1 MADRAIKVA
10 VLEGYF
16 ASLSA
21 LGFPMPLTLQLQQS
35 DLRLHAAM
43 WRAQSSK
50 AGFSVSFFWP
60 VANPP
65 DPAAGLNNLKK
76 KKRRT
81 KRRKAKAGSIVE
93 VVSLQAKSANSE
105 SGSPSIPID
114 ANHDGPHS
122 DTKSQQSEEPLDQ
135 PTAIDLEECTD
146 VMYEKKDDVHGVK
159 YVCGESDGWT
169 PVVGK
174 RKKYKV
180 PTCLIKSRAP
190 PHICANLPSTSDS
203 SDSDS
208 SGSNCSL
215 NIPAGANV
223 HYSKRGGKPGLQIT
237 SNSTATWT
245 PISSRTRSKLKTNTC
260 S

>member
-1 MADRAIKVA
+1 MADGAIKVA

-21 LGFPMPLTLQLQQS
+21 LGFPLPLSLQLQQS
-35 DLRLHAAM
+35 DLRLNAAM

-60 VANPP
+60 VANPH
-65 DPAAGLNNLKK
+65 DLGVNNLKR
-76 KKRRT
+76 KKRR
-81 KRRKAKAGSIVE
+81 KRRKAKAGSTVE

-114 ANHDGPHS
+114 ANHDGPCL
-122 DTKSQQSEEPLDQ
+122 DESQQVEESVDQ
-135 PTAIDLEECTD
+135 PTEKQAIDLKECTD
-146 VMYEKKDDVHGVK
+146 VVYEKKDDVHGVK
-159 YVCGESDGWT
+159 YVCGETNGWT

-180 PTCLIKSRAP
+180 PTRLIRLRAP
-190 PHICANLPSTSDS
+190 PHVRANLPSTSDS
-203 SDSDS
+203 SDSDT
-208 SGSNCSL
+208 SGSDYSL

-223 HYSKRGGKPGLQIT
+223 HYSQRGGKPGLQVT
-237 SNSTATWT
+237 SSSTATWT
-245 PISSRTRSKLKTNTC
+245 PISSRTRSKLKTNTR